1 MLTLNTLP
9 LIVEGVKHLWSYGP
23 KQISYN
29 NRKKSGLPFTK
40 YSNNPHVVIDL
51 ALSSLLSTAAHP
63 AQQVRRSVVV
73 ANTINLALH
82 LRKVYAVDFPC

>member
-1 MLTLNTLP
+1 MLTLNALP

-23 KQISYN
+23 SKFRTITV
-29 NRKKSGLPFTK
+29 KKSGLPFTK

-51 ALSSLLSTAAHP
+51 ALSSLLSTVAPP

-82 LRKVYAVDFPC
+82 YI

>member
-1 MLTLNTLP
+1 MDPSKFRTI
-9 LIVEGVKHLWSYGP
+9 IV
-23 KQISYN
+23 
-29 NRKKSGLPFTK
+29 KKSGLPFTK

-82 LRKVYAVDFPC
+82 LRKVYAVDFPLLFSS